1 MPPRVARINVA
12 PVKSL
17 RLHHPDAVW
26 VNRRG
31 AAEDRRFLLVDHD
44 MRLYNGNRDAA
55 LVRAGAT
62 WDPDS
67 RHLTMSL
74 PTAGTLAG
82 DVVRGAPTVVNIYG
96 RRVPGHVVHGPWA
109 GALSELAGR
118 KLTLVEREDGARA
131 TDVRPVTLVSNASL
145 GLVGGDGRRFRM
157 MLEIDGL
164 AATEEESWCNRRV
177 RVGDA
182 TLLVRELTHRCRFP
196 SVDPDT
202 GRRDRDILRELIDI
216 RDEIDGRP
224 CLGVYAEVLSP
235 GLLCVGDALEPSG
248 TARRS
253 TRYVVDRA
261 RIMSRR
267 LAGRR

>member
-26 VNRRG
+26 VDRRG

-44 MRLYNGNRDAA
+44 MRLYNGNRDAV
-55 LVRAGAT
+55 LVRAAAS
-62 WDPDS
+62 WDPES
-67 RHLTMSL
+67 RHLTMTL
-74 PTAGTLAG
+74 PKAGTLAG
-82 DVVRGAPTVVNIYG
+82 DVVRGAPAVVSVYG
-96 RRVPGHVVHGPWA
+96 RRVSGHVVHGPWA
-109 GALSELAGR
+109 GALSDLVGR
-118 KLTLVEREDGARA
+118 KVTLVEREDGARA
-131 TDVRPVTLVSNASL
+131 TDVRPVTLISHASL
-145 GLVGGDGRRFRM
+145 GIVGGDGRRFRM

-164 AATEEESWCNRRV
+164 AAMEEESWCNRRV

-182 TLLVRELTHRCRFP
+182 TLLVRELTHRCAFP

-202 GRRDRDILRELIDI
+202 GRRDRDIVRELIDL
-216 RDEIDGRP
+216 RNEIDGRP

-235 GLLCVGDALEPSG
+235 GLVCVGDALEPSRS
-248 TARRS
+248 ARRS

-261 RIMSRR
+261 RIISRR